1 MFGKYRI
8 DEDAKVDLKDYDPG
22 EDGKLDKDG
31 MEEEV
36 AKNLGALDELQFKL
50 YAEGKQS
57 LLIVLQAMDAG
68 GKDGT
73 IRKVFGDLNPQG
85 VRVTSFKAP
94 TSDELSRDFLWRI
107 HAHTPAKGMIG
118 IFNRSHYEDVLIV
131 RVNKWID
138 KNECER
144 RYRQINDF
152 ERMLTEHGTAILK
165 FYLHISKDEQ
175 KKRFQERL
183 DDPERQWKFC
193 KGDLDTRKQWDDYML
208 QFGDVFRNTSTK
220 RAPWYVVPANNKRY
234 RNLVISTIVREA
246 LEEMDPKFPMPE
258 EGLENIRIE

>member
-68 GKDGT
+68 GKE
-73 IRKVFGDLNPQG
+73 FGDLNPQG